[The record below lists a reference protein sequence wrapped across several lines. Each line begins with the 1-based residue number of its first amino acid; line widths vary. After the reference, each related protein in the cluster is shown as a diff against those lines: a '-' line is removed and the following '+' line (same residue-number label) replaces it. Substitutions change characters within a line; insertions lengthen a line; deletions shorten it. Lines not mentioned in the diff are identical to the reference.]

1 MLLLADCPGCNTSGT
16 LTFAGRRMNS
26 GTKYGAL
33 RTTKAIVTP
42 RGVTDGANGC
52 GGRCN
57 GSPDDHVCG
66 MIHGTTPLS
75 YRRPGVGQTYRASAM
90 R

>member
-1 MLLLADCPGCNTSGT
+1 MVGLADCPDCNTSGT

-42 RGVTDGANGC
+42 RGMTDGANGC
-52 GGRCN
+52 GGRCM
-57 GSPDDHVCG
+57 GPQMTMCVE
-66 MIHGTTPLS
+66 
-75 YRRPGVGQTYRASAM
+75 
-90 R
+90 